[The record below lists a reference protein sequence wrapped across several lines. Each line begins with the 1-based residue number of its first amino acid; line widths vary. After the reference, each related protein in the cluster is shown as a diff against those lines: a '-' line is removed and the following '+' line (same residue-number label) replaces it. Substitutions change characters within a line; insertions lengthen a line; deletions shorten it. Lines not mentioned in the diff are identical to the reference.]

1 MLSSFAQLRQQLHQS
16 GPRSAVVAA
25 AQDEHTLQ
33 AVLAAR
39 RDGLIHPILVG
50 PPDQL
55 RPLLDRLGASVPEE
69 DLVPAGTEAE
79 CAARAV
85 ALVRQG
91 RGSLLIKGHLSTG
104 ALLGAVSMQFLMHGA
119 NFLKHCGGYINTGVW
134 SKKAKEGAAFYGDV
148 YDVATSEGEGFRR
161 IPGPEEFNLLP
172 GTDYVYLTSNNT
184 IHGTQWQA
192 FPHFDLP
199 LICDMSSDFLS
210 RPVDVKNFDF
220 IYAGIQ
226 KNVGPAGAVIG
237 IAKHSYLETARQD
250 LPIMLQYKT
259 FFDHDST
266 YNTPPVFCIYFVNKV
281 LHWLDERGGLKE
293 TERINKEKA
302 AFVYDAIDASDGFYR
317 PHAAK
322 DSRSLMNI
330 TFNLVTPELEKEF
343 VSQAAEEKLIGLKG
357 HRSIGGC
364 RASTYNA
371 VTKEA
376 CERLADFMH
385 RFRKAH

>member
-1 MLSSFAQLRQQLHQS
+1 MGNRVYNFNAGPSAMPLPVLEEIQQEFLDFNHTGMS
-16 GPRSAVVAA
+16 IVEISHRSDAYQKM
-25 AQDEHTLQ
+25 QDET
-33 AVLAAR
+33 
-39 RDGLIHPILVG
+39 I
-50 PPDQL
+50 
-55 RPLLDRLGASVPEE
+55 
-69 DLVPAGTEAE
+69 
-79 CAARAV
+79 
-85 ALVRQG
+85 
-91 RGSLLIKGHLSTG
+91 
-104 ALLGAVSMQFLMHGA
+104 ALLRKLLNIPDEYGITFMQGGGSMQFLMHGA
-119 NFLKHCGGYINTGVW
+119 NFLKHRGGYINTGVW

-161 IPGPEEFNLLP
+161 IPGPEEFDLLP
-172 GTDYVYLTSNNT
+172 DTDYVYLTSNNT

-210 RPVDVKNFDF
+210 RPVDVKHFDF

-281 LHWLDERGGLKE
+281 LHWLDERGG
-293 TERINKEKA
+293 
-302 AFVYDAIDASDGFYR
+302 
-317 PHAAK
+317 PPAAK

-330 TFNLVTPELEKEF
+330 TFNLDTPELEKEF
-343 VSQAAEEKLIGLKG
+343 VSRAAEEKLIGLKG

>member
-1 MLSSFAQLRQQLHQS
+1 MMGNRVYNFNA
-16 GPRSAVVAA
+16 GPSAMPLPVLEEIQKEFLDFNHTGMSIVEISHRSDAYQKM
-25 AQDEHTLQ
+25 QDET
-33 AVLAAR
+33 
-39 RDGLIHPILVG
+39 I
-50 PPDQL
+50 
-55 RPLLDRLGASVPEE
+55 
-69 DLVPAGTEAE
+69 
-79 CAARAV
+79 
-85 ALVRQG
+85 
-91 RGSLLIKGHLSTG
+91 
-104 ALLGAVSMQFLMHGA
+104 ALLRKLLNIPDEYGITFMQGGGSMQFLMHGA
-119 NFLKHCGGYINTGVW
+119 NFLKHRGGYINTGVW

-161 IPGPEEFNLLP
+161 IPGPEEFDLLP
-172 GTDYVYLTSNNT
+172 DTDYVYLTSNNT

-330 TFNLVTPELEKEF
+330 TFNLDTPELEKEF
-343 VSQAAEEKLIGLKG
+343 VSRAAEEKLIGLKG

-376 CERLADFMH
+376 CERLADFMN

>member
-1 MLSSFAQLRQQLHQS
+1 MMGNRVYNFNAGPSAMPLPVLEEIQQEFLDFNHTGMS
-16 GPRSAVVAA
+16 IVEISHRSDAYQKM
-25 AQDEHTLQ
+25 QDET
-33 AVLAAR
+33 
-39 RDGLIHPILVG
+39 I
-50 PPDQL
+50 
-55 RPLLDRLGASVPEE
+55 
-69 DLVPAGTEAE
+69 
-79 CAARAV
+79 
-85 ALVRQG
+85 
-91 RGSLLIKGHLSTG
+91 
-104 ALLGAVSMQFLMHGA
+104 ALLRKLLNIPDEYGITFMQGGGSMQFLMHGA
-119 NFLKHCGGYINTGVW
+119 NFLKHRGGYINTGVW

-161 IPGPEEFNLLP
+161 IPGPEEFDLLP
-172 GTDYVYLTSNNT
+172 DTDYVYLTSNNT

-192 FPHFDLP
+192 FPHFDVP

-281 LHWLDERGGLKE
+281 LHWLDKRGGLKE

-330 TFNLVTPELEKEF
+330 TFNLDTPELEKEF
-343 VSQAAEEKLIGLKG
+343 VSRAAEEKLIGLKG

>member
-1 MLSSFAQLRQQLHQS
+1 MGNRVYNFNA
-16 GPRSAVVAA
+16 GPSAMPLPVLEEIQKEFLDFNHTGMSIVEISHRSDAYQKM
-25 AQDEHTLQ
+25 QDET
-33 AVLAAR
+33 
-39 RDGLIHPILVG
+39 I
-50 PPDQL
+50 
-55 RPLLDRLGASVPEE
+55 
-69 DLVPAGTEAE
+69 
-79 CAARAV
+79 
-85 ALVRQG
+85 
-91 RGSLLIKGHLSTG
+91 
-104 ALLGAVSMQFLMHGA
+104 ALLRKLLNIPDEYGLTFMQGGGSMQFLMHGA
-119 NFLKHCGGYINTGVW
+119 NFLKHRGGYINTGVW

-161 IPGPEEFNLLP
+161 IPKSEEFNLLP
-172 GTDYVYLTSNNT
+172 DTDYVYLTSNNT

-226 KNVGPAGAVIG
+226 KNVGPAGSVIG

-322 DSRSLMNI
+322 DSRSLI
-330 TFNLVTPELEKEF
+330 WIHLNLRKNLL
-343 VSQAAEEKLIGLKG
+343 S
-357 HRSIGGC
+357 
-364 RASTYNA
+364 
-371 VTKEA
+371 
-376 CERLADFMH
+376 ERL
-385 RFRKAH
+385 KKSS